1 MDNNGKLQ
9 APFPY
14 FGGKSAIASVV
25 WQALG
30 NVRHYIEP
38 FFGSGAVLLA
48 RPDYNPTR
56 HTETV
61 NDKDGFISNV
71 WRSLQMSPDEV
82 AKYCD
87 YPVNHADL
95 LARKKA
101 LLLNE
106 GKLLSGL
113 IADPDAPYN
122 PRIISTE
129 AKKKLKANIEKVGL
143 LAPIVWNETTGNIVS
158 GHQRIAVLDALKNT
172 REYLLKVAKVTLSEI
187 EEKEQNIFMN
197 NPQAMGNFDLEK
209 LDLLFREKDFDFVN
223 TGFDTKDIINMFGES
238 VFSGKQVE
246 ELQALSEKFNQ
257 SKEIYENI
265 INKKKDATKY
275 EFEYYLIVVFKD
287 HAMRK
292 KYTDSLGLE
301 DNRFIDGK
309 KLLEIQKDSP

>member
-1 MDNNGKLQ
+1 
-9 APFPY
+9 
-14 FGGKSAIASVV
+14 
-25 WQALG
+25 
-30 NVRHYIEP
+30 
-38 FFGSGAVLLA
+38 
-48 RPDYNPTR
+48 
-56 HTETV
+56 
-61 NDKDGFISNV
+61 
-71 WRSLQMSPDEV
+71 MSPDEV